1 MDLWE
6 LNEIAREYVEIF
18 IHLLGDAFAAT
29 SWTMVMKRG
38 PITGSLLENSLGFA
52 MNRACRPAPG
62 HVGLPTGK
70 LLSTDEPDS
79 GRSPERGGRRLQ
91 SPEAVQRC
99 GGGGGLP
106 VPW

>member
-18 IHLLGDAFAAT
+18 IQLLGDAFAAT
-29 SWTMVMKRG
+29 SWTMVMMRG
-38 PITGSLLENSLGFA
+38 LITGSLLENSLGFA

-62 HVGLPTGK
+62 HVGLPAGK
-70 LLSTDEPDS
+70 LLSTDS

-99 GGGGGLP
+99 GGGGGELP
-106 VPW
+106 VP